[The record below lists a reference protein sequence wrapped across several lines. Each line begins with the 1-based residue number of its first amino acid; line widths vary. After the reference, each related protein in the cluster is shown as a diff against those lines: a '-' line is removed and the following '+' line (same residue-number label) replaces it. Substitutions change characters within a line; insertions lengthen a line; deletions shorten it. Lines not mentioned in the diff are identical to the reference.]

1 MWPGRPVNRTLSYGI
16 RDYSDIA
23 GRQRINRL
31 GALATPNR
39 KVRNLARKPIC
50 SARKV
55 PEATL
60 DLLPLRAQA
69 KMPCSQASVLRAR
82 PEELRAQRKL
92 LRHYLRELRTPAVI
106 RPPAKRGAASMS
118 LNTLRARKFALR
130 AKLNVPSPAFGAL
143 RTELRSLRQR
153 F

>member
-16 RDYSDIA
+16 RDYGDIA

-60 DLLPLRAQA
+60 EVPALRAQA
-69 KMPCSQASVLRAR
+69 KMPCLQASELCAQA
-82 PEELRAQRKL
+82 EELRAQGKWHRNYVRKL
-92 LRHYLRELRTPAVI
+92 HPPNVI
-106 RPPAKRGAASMS
+106 AASAKHGAASTS
-118 LNTLRARKFALR
+118 LNTLRARKLSLR
-130 AKLNVPSPAFGAL
+130 AKLNVPSLALGAL
-143 RTELRSLRQR
+143 RTELRSLR
-153 F
+153 